1 MCASSNLARE
11 AQLSVGVASDS
22 PKTSRL
28 VFLLSVDR
36 GGWIGRPTGTM
47 NGRKDGKHVVMTLV
61 YIVGWACASSGL
73 IFLNNHLLTEDGFH
87 YPMTVCS
94 MG

>member
-1 MCASSNLARE
+1 
-11 AQLSVGVASDS
+11 
-22 PKTSRL
+22 
-28 VFLLSVDR
+28 
-36 GGWIGRPTGTM
+36 M
-47 NGRKDGKHVVMTLV
+47 NGRKDGKHVVKTLV

-87 YPMTVCS
+87 YPMTLCS

>member
-1 MCASSNLARE
+1 MCASSNLARSHSC
-11 AQLSVGVASDS
+11 LWGS
-22 PKTSRL
+22 PRIHQKPPVWFS
-28 VFLLSVDR
+28 SPVDR

-87 YPMTVCS
+87 YPMTLCS